1 MINII
6 IMQQISGSLYWKV
19 LHNFSKELQDSQI
32 IHVVLVED

>member
-1 MINII
+1 
-6 IMQQISGSLYWKV
+6 V